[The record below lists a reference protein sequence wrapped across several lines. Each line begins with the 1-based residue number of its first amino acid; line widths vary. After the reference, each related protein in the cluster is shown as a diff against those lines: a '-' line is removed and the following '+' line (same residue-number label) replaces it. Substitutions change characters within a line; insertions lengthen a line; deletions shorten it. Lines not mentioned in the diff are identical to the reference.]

1 MLRTAPTWLA
11 RFAMAVDSSAGWS
24 TFACG
29 AEQKPASAGFCSAR
43 RLLKPVA
50 SAKRIAT
57 SRRLIPGDE
66 EGDVEYALLREE
78 WEARRRG

>member
-29 AEQKPASAGFCSAR
+29 AGAEAGEC
-43 RLLKPVA
+43 RLPLR
-50 SAKRIAT
+50 AKTPEAGRFRDRLAT